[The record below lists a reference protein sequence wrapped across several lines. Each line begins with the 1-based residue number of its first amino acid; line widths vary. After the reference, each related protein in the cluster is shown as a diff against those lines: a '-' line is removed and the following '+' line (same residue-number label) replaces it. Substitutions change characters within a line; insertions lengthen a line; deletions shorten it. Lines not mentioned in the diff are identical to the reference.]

1 MGDVM
6 GPIMND
12 DSGTGTGTD
21 TNNPKTG
28 LTRENPAPETGAG
41 GKVGLGAGNPEEG
54 TRGGK

>member
-1 MGDVM
+1 MSDVM
-6 GPIMND
+6 GPIMTD

-21 TNNPKTG
+21 SGNPKSG
-28 LTRENPAPETGAG
+28 LAKENPPEEGAH